1 MRRFWFYCLIFILG
15 CSSEAQRDPLTA
27 CADESLA
34 HESLTGI
41 PRTALV
47 FIDRSSSATASPDTR
62 RAFETALRQQ
72 VESILPIRGGTIHVF
87 FVHSRT
93 TGKADARTFVQ
104 DAPLPRV
111 SPYDSEQRQAC
122 RQYITEVRRRMQAAF
137 DSLCQ
142 TLDARMTASVTEATD
157 LWGIFEVISETLP
170 ASSQMPP
177 ATVLVLSDLL
187 ECMPGPERRCFESR
201 PPTSR
206 AQAEA
211 WAREDAERILRSYRI
226 RPEVLRQAHYLLI
239 SGDFANREQSR
250 YVRYYW
256 FALLEAFG
264 VPYEQIS
271 IQ

>member
-1 MRRFWFYCLIFILG
+1 MRWFCLFFLIATLG

-47 FIDRSSSATASPDTR
+47 FIDRSSSVTASPDTR
-62 RAFETALRQQ
+62 RAFEAALRQQ
-72 VESILPIRGGTIHVF
+72 VEAILPIRGGTIHAF

-93 TGKADARTFVQ
+93 TGKAEARTFVQ

-122 RQYITEVRRRMQAAF
+122 RQYVSEVQHRMRAAR
-137 DSLCQ
+137 DSLLRLLNAQ
-142 TLDARMTASVTEATD
+142 LTASVAEATD

-211 WAREDAERILRSYRI
+211 WAREDAERILRNYRI
-226 RPEVLRQAHYLLI
+226 RPEVLRQAHYVLI
-239 SGDFANREQSR
+239 SGNFANREQSR